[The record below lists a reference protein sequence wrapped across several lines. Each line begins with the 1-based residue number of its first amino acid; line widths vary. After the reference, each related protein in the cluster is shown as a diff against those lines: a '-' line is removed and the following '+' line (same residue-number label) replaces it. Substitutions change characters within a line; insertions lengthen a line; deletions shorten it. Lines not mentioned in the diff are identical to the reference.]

1 VKSSVPKIDQLAGMN
16 CYCTSFRGVGGLI
29 KQRAGDFQ
37 VSEIIDGTVIND
49 LSFAQDEFHKYPVY
63 KLEKRDID
71 SNHAILLIKKQFGI
85 QLKVLGLKDAK
96 ANTEQYAST
105 EKTRNIRRT
114 VRTNNLI
121 LSLIGFSRTPLAKSS
136 LLGNRFTIM
145 IDDTEQSELSVF
157 ESEVRSI
164 GNFYGLQRFGSERAV
179 SHLAGREILK
189 KNFRSAVELLLSY
202 TTDYDSKMSREIRE
216 KCRDRQNYAQVLEM
230 IPPGM
235 DIEYQMMS
243 AIMRGKDTIAVLR
256 EIPISI
262 RRLFIHAY
270 QAYIFNKCLSRA
282 LLDGEDLL
290 RGREDDLCFEVEGPL
305 KFGKIRKFNSVVDSE
320 SDVVPAVRLVGYS
333 FQPGNGRFEILT
345 KNILQDEGVTAKDF
359 YIKEMEE
366 LSSQGGFRQAPLCC
380 RDLTV
385 INRSPLTISF
395 KLPKGSYATTLL
407 RELMKPGD
415 PIRAGF

>member
-1 VKSSVPKIDQLAGMN
+1 MKSFVPKIDQLAGMN
-16 CYCTSFRGVGGLI
+16 CYCTSFQGVGGLI
-29 KQRAGDFQ
+29 KQQVGGFQ
-37 VSEIIDGTVIND
+37 VYEIVDGKVFTD
-49 LSFAQDEFHKYPVY
+49 LSFVPDDFHRYPVY

-71 SNHAILLIKKQFGI
+71 SNHAILQIKKRFGI

-96 ANTEQYAST
+96 ANTEQYASA
-105 EKTRNIRRT
+105 ENTRNIKRK
-114 VRTNNLI
+114 VRTNNVI

-136 LLGNRFTIM
+136 LLGNRFTII
-145 IDDTEQSELSVF
+145 IDGTKQSELSMF

-189 KNFRSAVELLLSY
+189 KNFRSAVDLLLSY
-202 TTDYDSKMSREIRE
+202 TTDYDSKTSKEIRE

-230 IPPGM
+230 IPSGM

-243 AIMRGKDTIAVLR
+243 TIVRGKDEIAALR

-270 QAYIFNKCLSRA
+270 QAYIFNKCLSTA

-290 RGREDDLCFEVEGPL
+290 RAREYDLCFEIEGPL

-345 KNILQDEGVTAKDF
+345 KNILQEEGLTAKDF

-366 LSSQGGFRQAPLCC
+366 VSSQGGFRQAPLCC

-385 INRSPLTISF
+385 MDLSPLTISF

>member
-1 VKSSVPKIDQLAGMN
+1 MKSSVPKIDQLAGMN
-16 CYCTSFRGVGGLI
+16 CYCTSFQGVGGLI
-29 KQRAGDFQ
+29 KQQARGFQ
-37 VSEIIDGTVIND
+37 VSEIIDGTVLDD
-49 LSFAQDEFHKYPVY
+49 LSFVQDEFHKYPVY

-71 SNHAILLIKKQFGI
+71 SNHAILQIKKQFGI
-85 QLKVLGLKDAK
+85 QLKVLGLKDSK

-105 EKTRNIRRT
+105 EKTRNIRRK

-145 IDDTEQSELSVF
+145 IDDTELSELSVF
-157 ESEVRSI
+157 ESEVRNI

-216 KCRDRQNYAQVLEM
+216 KCRDPQNYAQVLEM

-235 DIEYQMMS
+235 DFEYQMMS
-243 AIMRGKDTIAVLR
+243 AMVRGKDAIAALR

-270 QAYIFNKCLSRA
+270 QAYIFNKCLSTA

-290 RGREDDLCFEVEGPL
+290 QGREDDLCFEIEGPI
-305 KFGKIRKFNSVVDSE
+305 KFGKIRKFNSAVDSE

-345 KNILQDEGVTAKDF
+345 KNILQDEGLTARDF

-380 RDLTV
+380 RDLNF